1 VPKAAQGHSLLPLM
15 TAAPGGTAHAAATG
29 WPAITEKLPTRE
41 TGGPPPRD
49 TASVAIV
56 LDGWKL
62 VHNTKAAPGHP
73 EFELFDHRKDP
84 LDSTDIAAAHPDV
97 VQRLNHELDAWR
109 RMAEG
114 ARLPPDSKS
123 REGLGREE
131 LERLRALG
139 YIQ

>member
-1 VPKAAQGHSLLPLM
+1 
-15 TAAPGGTAHAAATG
+15 
-29 WPAITEKLPTRE
+29 
-41 TGGPPPRD
+41 
-49 TASVAIV
+49 V
-56 LDGWKL
+56 LS
-62 VHNTKAAPGHP
+62 GHP